1 MRLGELE
8 LWGEIRQSVCVK
20 EIRISYK
27 NGQFLIQNAQSHFC
41 IIRLPQLS
49 SGSMIQSYMT
59 DINIAVCDEGS
70 QITERNLC
78 KNLTSNKHLRFS
90 VKSPLPR
97 SQVPVQSI
105 RCKLNVPLHINCSK
119 DYIPCTWYF
128 KQIANNLLNKNI
140 IPLADFL
147 SFY

>member
-1 MRLGELE
+1 MRHLDLCKNYSMMVYKATAQNKSFGYTVLNTIIGQPAAWLIKLRIKHQMRLGELE

-27 NGQFLIQNAQSHFC
+27 NGQFLGQNAQSHFC

-78 KNLTSNKHLRFS
+78 KNLTSNKHIRF
-90 VKSPLPR
+90 
-97 SQVPVQSI
+97 
-105 RCKLNVPLHINCSK
+105 
-119 DYIPCTWYF
+119 
-128 KQIANNLLNKNI
+128 
-140 IPLADFL
+140 
-147 SFY
+147 